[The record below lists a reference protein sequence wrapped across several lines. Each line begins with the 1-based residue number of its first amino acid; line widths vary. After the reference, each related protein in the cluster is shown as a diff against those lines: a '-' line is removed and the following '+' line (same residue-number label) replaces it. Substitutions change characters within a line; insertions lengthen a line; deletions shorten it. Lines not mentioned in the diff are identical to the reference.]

1 MHYRTF
7 VRCRRRLERLATG
20 ALKGGGRSLAE
31 IAQDSLESIQ
41 LLNTLTAAERGQIEK
56 VCAWRRYSP
65 QEQIIDRH
73 SESSDVF
80 FMVKGKV
87 RVVNYSLSGRE
98 ITFDDVGDG
107 KYFGEMAA
115 IDGEPR
121 SASIMALTE
130 CMVAAL
136 PAEQFRQ
143 MLAVHPEIGLK
154 VMAHLSRLVRNSVGR
169 IMDLST
175 LAANNRVHAELLRMA
190 RPSVKSPNM
199 AAIAPMPI
207 HGDIASRV
215 STTRETVARVL
226 NDLARQGILERA
238 KDVLVIK
245 DVIRCVPWSKR
256 SRANSRVGRVHFAL
270 AL

>member
-1 MHYRTF
+1 MTRPRTETAN
-7 VRCRRRLERLATG
+7 LG
-20 ALKGGGRSLAE
+20 DKG
-31 IAQDSLESIQ
+31 QYTLESIE
-41 LLNTLTAAERGQIEK
+41 LLKSLNADERQGVEK
-56 VCAWRRYSP
+56 NCSWKWYGS

-73 SESSDVF
+73 SDSSDVF

-121 SASIMALTE
+121 SASIMALSD
-130 CMVAAL
+130 CLVAAL
-136 PAEQFRQ
+136 AADQFRR
-143 MLAVHPEIGLK
+143 MLASHPDIALK
-154 VMAHLSRLVRNSVGR
+154 VMSHLSRLVRNSVGR

-175 LAANNRVHAELLRMA
+175 LAANNRVHAELLRIA

-226 NDLARQGILERA
+226 NDLARQGVLERA

-245 DVIRCVPWSKR
+245 DVRRLR
-256 SRANSRVGRVHFAL
+256 SMVEEVQGE
-270 AL
+270 

>member
-1 MHYRTF
+1 
-7 VRCRRRLERLATG
+7 
-20 ALKGGGRSLAE
+20 
-31 IAQDSLESIQ
+31 
-41 LLNTLTAAERGQIEK
+41 
-56 VCAWRRYSP
+56 
-65 QEQIIDRH
+65 
-73 SESSDVF
+73 
-80 FMVKGKV
+80 MVKGKV

-136 PAEQFRQ
+136 PAEQFRN
-143 MLAVHPEIGLK
+143 MLAIHPEIGLR

-175 LAANNRVHAELLRMA
+175 LAANNRVHAELLRMS

-245 DVIRCVPWSKR
+245 DV
-256 SRANSRVGRVHFAL
+256 SRLRAMVEEVQGE
-270 AL
+270 